1 MTCRADKLTCPKW
14 GTLLSLIWPWRSRSI
29 VPEINRNLNQGLL
42 HLWCKFGDPSLTG
55 WWIIVQT
62 NSWLTDTPTHT
73 HTCAQ
78 ATAIPEGQ
86 NWPRVTSEKNFAH
99 IKTYTNSHTHFLQN
113 IFPIWLHSFEIHFY
127 VSISFWNRL
136 FMICIIIKC
145 CANYSH
151 VFNFYINLTGVYSY
165 VFHWYYCKPWF
176 RHWVGTR
183 QTTNYYLKQWWPIH
197 WHIYALEGLNKS
209 AKARY

>member
-1 MTCRADKLTCPKW
+1 MNYRADKLMID
-14 GTLLSLIWPWRSRSI
+14 G
-29 VPEINRNLNQGLL
+29 
-42 HLWCKFGDPSLTG
+42 H
-55 WWIIVQT
+55 
-62 NSWLTDTPTHT
+62 TDTHT
-73 HTCAQ
+73 HVRTGNGNTRRPKLASGNKRKKLCAH
-78 ATAIPEGQ
+78 
-86 NWPRVTSEKNFAH
+86 KDLYKF
-99 IKTYTNSHTHFLQN
+99 TYTLSAKL
-113 IFPIWLHSFEIHFY
+113 FPIWLHSFEIHFY

-165 VFHWYYCKPWF
+165 VFHWYHCKPWF

-209 AKARY
+209 AKARYQPHEVAALLRDKFIDTTKF